1 MAAPVTIP
9 ESVSLA
15 FHAMVLL
22 AADPSDG
29 RLSIAKLR
37 VGKTSLDH
45 LSKVLQRLVR
55 AGLVTS
61 RRGARGGF
69 RLAKPAGEITLLD
82 IWVALEG
89 TAECTPCL
97 LHMNGCPIGSC
108 VFGNLIAESNTAFE
122 RYFAGTTLTSFRE
135 TQRGEQN
142 GC

>member
-1 MAAPVTIP
+1 MTAPFTIP

-15 FHAMVLL
+15 FHAMAIL
-22 AADPSDG
+22 ASDPSDG
-29 RLSIAKLR
+29 RLSIARLR

-69 RLAKPAGEITLLD
+69 LLARPAGEITLLD

-89 TAECTPCL
+89 AVGYASCP
-97 LHMNGCPIGSC
+97 LHEDGCPVGSC
-108 VFGNLIAESNTAFE
+108 VFGNLIEDSNRGIE
-122 RYFAGTTLTSFRE
+122 RYFADTTLASLAATGVE
-135 TQRGEQN
+135 HN